1 MTTWYS
7 KQDQDFAESRVRGER
22 ILAPI
27 RKVIDADYGFLT
39 LDEVGSFIWDRI
51 GEQTRREELKSLLL
65 AHYDTSEAQIDRDLD
80 AFLQNLL
87 DAGAICTGTFD
98 PAPETLETA

>member
-27 RKVIDADYGFLT
+27 RKVIDADYGFL
-39 LDEVGSFIWDRI
+39 
-51 GEQTRREELKSLLL
+51 
-65 AHYDTSEAQIDRDLD
+65 
-80 AFLQNLL
+80 
-87 DAGAICTGTFD
+87 
-98 PAPETLETA
+98 